1 MHGRRED
8 RQDGAWI
15 TAWITAEVIA
25 EIIAEVWRT
34 EGRVEVAD
42 ETLER
47 AAERRFK
54 DETLVPRVTVHAAAG
69 RAAVGIALGA
79 GRGVCEE
86 EDGLSLGHLVG
97 VVHLDH
103 VWRLVVLAVVERL
116 HLHGS
121 SAS

>member
-1 MHGRRED
+1 M
-8 RQDGAWI
+8 
-15 TAWITAEVIA
+15 
-25 EIIAEVWRT
+25 
-34 EGRVEVAD
+34 
-42 ETLER
+42 ER

-54 DETLVPRVTVHAAAG
+54 DETLVPRVTVHAAAGRAAG

>member
-1 MHGRRED
+1 M
-8 RQDGAWI
+8 
-15 TAWITAEVIA
+15 
-25 EIIAEVWRT
+25 
-34 EGRVEVAD
+34 EVAD
-42 ETLER
+42 ETMER

-54 DETLVPRVTVHAAAG
+54 DETLVPRVTVHAAAAGRATG
-69 RAAVGIALGA
+69 RAAIGTAVGA

-86 EDGLSLGHLVG
+86 EDRLSLGHLVG